1 MAGTLRLRILAGA
14 YRLVAGSGP
23 GIYLDVRGESISV
36 DSTVGQGTTFGVVL
50 PLDRERAAA

>member
-1 MAGTLRLRILAGA
+1 
-14 YRLVAGSGP
+14 VAGSGP
-23 GIYLDVRGESISV
+23 VIYLDARGKSISV